1 MASVF
6 HPYSFQRNEKFA
18 DSGRS
23 TASSVEITTIV
34 ETETANLVK
43 SGRSTSDAAETLPTE
58 GGVFI
63 TWEDLWVTVSSGKKS
78 GKSILQ
84 GLTGYAKPG
93 ELLAIMGPSGSGKS
107 TLLDA
112 LAGKLILWLYLF
124 YLLVV
129 FSPPEKT
136 SAYA

>member
-23 TASSVEITTIV
+23 TASSSVEITTIV

-43 SGRSTSDAAETLPTE
+43 CGRSTSDAVETLPTE

-112 LAGKLILWLYLF
+112 LAGNFLFFFWLYLF

-129 FSPPEKT
+129 FFPP
-136 SAYA
+136 

>member
-23 TASSVEITTIV
+23 TASSSVEITTIV

-43 SGRSTSDAAETLPTE
+43 CGRSTSDAVETLPTE

-112 LAGKLILWLYLF
+112 LAEPWLKVRPKVAALLI
-124 YLLVV
+124 
-129 FSPPEKT
+129 
-136 SAYA
+136 AYCLM